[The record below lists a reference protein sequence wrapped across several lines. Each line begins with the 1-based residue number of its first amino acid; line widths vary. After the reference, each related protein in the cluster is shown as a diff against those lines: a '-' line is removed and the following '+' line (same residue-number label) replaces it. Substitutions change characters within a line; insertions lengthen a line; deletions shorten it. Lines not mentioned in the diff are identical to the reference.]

1 MGSLIPGR
9 DQVNTAF
16 QYRVPQ
22 CSLTYDGPATTIT
35 WRRNGVVITLNA
47 TPQKTK
53 NLVDPVVG
61 AYQAVLTI
69 NLSLNLSNIA
79 GTYNCTVKNA
89 RGESSET
96 LVIPGES

>member
-1 MGSLIPGR
+1 MGF
-9 DQVNTAF
+9 T
-16 QYRVPQ
+16 
-22 CSLTYDGPATTIT
+22 
-35 WRRNGVVITLNA
+35 VITLNA
-47 TPQKTK
+47 THQKTK
-53 NLVDPVVG
+53 SLVDPVVG

-69 NLSLNLSNIA
+69 NLSLNLSNIG